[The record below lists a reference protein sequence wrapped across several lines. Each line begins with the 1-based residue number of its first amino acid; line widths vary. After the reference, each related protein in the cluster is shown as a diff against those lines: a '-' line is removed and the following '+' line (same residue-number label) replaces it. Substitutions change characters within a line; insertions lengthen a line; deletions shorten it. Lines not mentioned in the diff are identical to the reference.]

1 MTRRFRIALLIF
13 AVGGSIANLFA
24 YARSIASISPY
35 GSDLLQSHLVA
46 AAVDMA
52 LLREAVILTIAG
64 VVWFLLPMQ
73 TPPSTRPM
81 PVTAEKAP

>member
-1 MTRRFRIALLIF
+1 MRRFRIAILIF
-13 AVGGSIANLFA
+13 AVGASIANIFA
-24 YARSIASISPY
+24 YARSIAAVSPY

-64 VVWFLLPMQ
+64 VAWFLIPNR
-73 TPPSTRPM
+73 STI
-81 PVTAEKAP
+81 E